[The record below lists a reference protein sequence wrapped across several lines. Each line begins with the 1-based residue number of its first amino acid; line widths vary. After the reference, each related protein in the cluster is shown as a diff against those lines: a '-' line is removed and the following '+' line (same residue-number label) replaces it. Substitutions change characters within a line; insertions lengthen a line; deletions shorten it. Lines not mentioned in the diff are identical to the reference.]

1 MNRSSFAF
9 SAALVFSLVASPGFA
24 PAAEVEGLPQPGEP
38 QRMKFAEPVERTLGN
53 GLRVIV
59 VDRPAQ
65 PLASLALVFRS
76 GAESDPGKLPGLA
89 NFTAG
94 LLVRGTEKRSATQL
108 AEDLEELGASIKTEA
123 TWDATSA
130 YVTTLAKNAQPALAI
145 LADAVAHAKFIPA
158 EIERL
163 RKERIDEVEIE
174 MERPGKIARAAVARL
189 TLAGSAYGHTVNG
202 LPASLKRITRA
213 DVLTHY
219 QRTCRPELATLIIV
233 GDLRS
238 DDAFRLAEELFGSWA
253 PPKAKT
259 SAGEKSASTAKPT
272 GPAAILIDLPEAGQ
286 AAVLLARR
294 TPKRSEAGYYSSEVA
309 NTVLGGGY
317 SARLNREVRIRRGL
331 SYGCR
336 SDLSAWRAD
345 GLFTA
350 GCQTKNQSVPEVVSV
365 ILGEIKKLSQ
375 EAVEPEELTAR
386 RSVLTGDFQRQLETN
401 DGYVQRIADFIL
413 HDQPANSFE
422 PTLAAYEKITAT
434 EIQTIAQQ
442 QFPAEEM
449 TIIVAGQAKVCAEP
463 LRKIVPNLRVIAQDD
478 LDLEAATLVRAKKK
492 QK

>member
-1 MNRSSFAF
+1 MIRSSLAF
-9 SAALVFSLVASPGFA
+9 STALVFTLAASVH
-24 PAAEVEGLPQPGEP
+24 AAEVEGLPQPGEP
-38 QRMKFAEPVERTLGN
+38 QQMKFAEPVERTLGN
-53 GLRVIV
+53 GLRIIA

-65 PLASLALVFRS
+65 PLASLALVFRAGS
-76 GAESDPGKLPGLA
+76 EADPAKLSGLA

-94 LLVRGTEKRSATQL
+94 MLVRGTEKRSATQL
-108 AEDLEELGASIKTEA
+108 AEDLEVLGASIKAEA

-145 LADAVAHAKFIPA
+145 LADAVCHPKFVPA

-163 RKERIDEVEIE
+163 RKERSDEVDIE
-174 MERPGKIARAAVARL
+174 MEQPGKIARAAVARL
-189 TLAGSAYGHTVNG
+189 TLAGSAYGHTLNG
-202 LPASLKRITRA
+202 LPVSLKRITRA

-219 QRTCRPELATLIIV
+219 QRICRPELATLIVV
-233 GDLRS
+233 GDLRA
-238 DDAFRLAEELFGSWA
+238 DEAFRLAEEQFGSWA
-253 PPKAKT
+253 PAKPKAAPQPK
-259 SAGEKSASTAKPT
+259 AEKAAKPA
-272 GPAAILIDLPEAGQ
+272 GPSAILIDLPEAGQ
-286 AAVLLARR
+286 AALLLARR
-294 TPKRSEAGYYSSEVA
+294 APQRSEAGYYSGQVA

-336 SDLSAWRAD
+336 SDLKAWRTD

-365 ILGEIKKLSQ
+365 ILGEIKKLEQ

-386 RSVLTGDFQRQLETN
+386 RSVLTGDFQRELETN

-413 HDQPANSFE
+413 HDQPTNAFAS
-422 PTLAAYEKITAT
+422 TLAAYEKITAT
-434 EIQTIAQQ
+434 DIQTIAAQ
-442 QFPAEEM
+442 QFPAGEM

-463 LRKIVPNLRVIAQDD
+463 LRKIVPNLRVIAQEE
-478 LDLEAATLVRAKKK
+478 LDLESPTLVGPKKK
-492 QK
+492 RK